1 MNSKAMK
8 PKDKRFLISLLVTI
22 SEQSKQ
28 QDFIAEL
35 DPFFICYSFLL
46 NDTSKPQNSCAP
58 KTPQFSTPQGNTD
71 IDARYPAP
79 MYGRLYHYAGNNP
92 VRYIDPDGRETTQK
106 DFYWNGQY
114 VSTTTVSTKTTTHY
128 FSVNEL
134 NNFISDIQKSK
145 SHKNIMDKHIYEKAK
160 DAFGFT
166 SLTTSIIEPVVKSTF
181 KEIADAY
188 LYIFFAA
195 ADLDNYLNGGDFL
208 EKNLDCLWNYQ
219 LTIENEFAKYGGSET
234 ITCINKVTVGESLKL
249 YSSEQELSSKYNKTI
264 SIETTI
270 IDRKNGSVLY
280 RNNCEYDLFKKREVE
295 YECYPEG

>member
-1 MNSKAMK
+1 MSDDVIMTSRETWIEKTQNTGLEYLPYKFTGKEMDEETGLYYYGA
-8 PKDKRFLISLLVTI
+8 RY
-22 SEQSKQ
+22 
-28 QDFIAEL
+28 L
-35 DPFFICYSFLL
+35 DPKYSRWISVDPALGEYIPAAG
-46 NDTSKPQNSCAP
+46 KGNSENA
-58 KTPQFSTPQGNTD
+58 GNLPGMGG
-71 IDARYPAP
+71 IYNHIN
-79 MYGRLYHYAGNNP
+79 GRLYHYAGNNP
-92 VRYIDPDGRETTQK
+92 VCYIDPDGRETTQK

-249 YSSEQELSSKYNKTI
+249 YSSEQ
-264 SIETTI
+264 
-270 IDRKNGSVLY
+270 
-280 RNNCEYDLFKKREVE
+280 
-295 YECYPEG
+295 

>member
-1 MNSKAMK
+1 MM
-8 PKDKRFLISLLVTI
+8 L
-22 SEQSKQ
+22 QKQ
-28 QDFIAEL
+28 IKKVV
-35 DPFFICYSFLL
+35 Y
-46 NDTSKPQNSCAP
+46 
-58 KTPQFSTPQGNTD
+58 KTANASPPRSWIKHTKWQPC
-71 IDARYPAP
+71 AP

-92 VRYIDPDGRETTQK
+92 VRYTDLDGRETTQK

-188 LYIFFAA
+188 LYIF
-195 ADLDNYLNGGDFL
+195 L
-208 EKNLDCLWNYQ
+208 Q
-219 LTIENEFAKYGGSET
+219 LQI
-234 ITCINKVTVGESLKL
+234 
-249 YSSEQELSSKYNKTI
+249 
-264 SIETTI
+264 
-270 IDRKNGSVLY
+270 
-280 RNNCEYDLFKKREVE
+280 
-295 YECYPEG
+295 